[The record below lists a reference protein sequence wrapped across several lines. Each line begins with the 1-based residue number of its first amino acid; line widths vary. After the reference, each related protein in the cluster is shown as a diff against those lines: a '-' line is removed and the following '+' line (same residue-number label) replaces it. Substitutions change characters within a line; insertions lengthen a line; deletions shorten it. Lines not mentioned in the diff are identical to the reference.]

1 MKRRS
6 SIFKKYFYVL
16 FLFAFFISTPAH
28 AGFWGNLWN
37 FLISPI
43 AKPIQLIFG
52 IDIRTNNNNTTT
64 RSSNPNSNID
74 TQTNEYDSKEED
86 SILDDSNNRNKKKV
100 NTTKEAA
107 PPIPD
112 DKKDKN
118 NGLKK
123 DIFGN
128 QELSHKSE
136 KNLEIKPQNKNSS
149 IVKKN
154 LIKPQKEESQNN
166 EENKIIYWQVATQEN
181 ANWAKADE
189 VKKKKK
195 IEDRSITFSYFQ
207 DGNEQNIEV
216 NIPTNITFEQ
226 LQQKIEKQTSI
237 TVNKQKLICNS
248 KELTAE
254 LFDQNKETYKNIFIT
269 KKAGPPIPDDKKD
282 KNNGLKKDNFRNQE
296 IEIDRL
302 LCKKESKENLKVR
315 PPSKNGTTVKEKPIK
330 LREQKK
336 TQVRFLSFAKEL
348 KQRKPTTKVAVKKP
362 LLNEVTI
369 TNIRKTLDR
378 LYRLHAHSKHNKE
391 AQLTNAKREW
401 STFITEQTKIY
412 NNNFVKNPIS
422 DQQFAELYI
431 KQSRIEKEEREREN
445 YYTHLKIKN
454 KAQYHKKMMLEMS
467 KNKKAADDIG
477 TPLILL
483 KNRNKT
489 ENAIKQIKKERIES
503 KKNKENLLIQLKE
516 LFAQV
521 KEDTNKFEQF
531 VRWLI
536 KYKPDKNIKYEN
548 IKNYSFI
555 FF

>member
-107 PPIPD
+107 
-112 DKKDKN
+112 
-118 NGLKK
+118 
-123 DIFGN
+123 
-128 QELSHKSE
+128 
-136 KNLEIKPQNKNSS
+136 
-149 IVKKN
+149 
-154 LIKPQKEESQNN
+154 
-166 EENKIIYWQVATQEN
+166 
-181 ANWAKADE
+181 
-189 VKKKKK
+189 
-195 IEDRSITFSYFQ
+195 
-207 DGNEQNIEV
+207 
-216 NIPTNITFEQ
+216 
-226 LQQKIEKQTSI
+226 
-237 TVNKQKLICNS
+237 
-248 KELTAE
+248 
-254 LFDQNKETYKNIFIT
+254 
-269 KKAGPPIPDDKKD
+269 PPIPDDKKD

-431 KQSRIEKEEREREN
+431 KQSRIEKEERERIRW
-445 YYTHLKIKN
+445 LS
-454 KAQYHKKMMLEMS
+454 L
-467 KNKKAADDIG
+467 
-477 TPLILL
+477 
-483 KNRNKT
+483 
-489 ENAIKQIKKERIES
+489 
-503 KKNKENLLIQLKE
+503 ENLACCLNFTVGIWRRLY
-516 LFAQV
+516 L
-521 KEDTNKFEQF
+521 
-531 VRWLI
+531 LPI
-536 KYKPDKNIKYEN
+536 
-548 IKNYSFI
+548 SFR
-555 FF
+555 